1 MLLLNQRRDSGVRDS
16 MNATTSF
23 RLVLTLSLIGT
34 FVAVVGPTPAY
45 SESVAAPGSVG
56 SHPGKTQQTPTTAKP
71 RGSPSERT
79 MRSMGLPEIPGQ
91 PTVPSEKLRALE
103 ERVQRG
109 QMERAIAQDQV
120 SDWLEQLHSRP
131 EQRSTGDS
139 TSQQSAP

>member
-1 MLLLNQRRDSGVRDS
+1 

-34 FVAVVGPTPAY
+34 FVAVLGPSAAY

-56 SHPGKTQQTPTTAKP
+56 SQPGKTQQTPTPAKP

-79 MRSMGLPEIPGQ
+79 MRSMGLPEVPGQ
-91 PTVPSEKLRALE
+91 PAVPNEKLRALE
-103 ERVQRG
+103 ERLQSG

-131 EQRSTGDS
+131 EQRSAGDS
-139 TSQQSAP
+139 TSQQSVP